1 VYSAGSLDDII
12 RRAGAVAVTRDGVEV
27 TAHFGSPA
35 GELAVCVGAVGLA
48 DRNDLGQLVLTGNAT
63 SVTKLVERMTGVVL
77 AIGGVAFAGGVWWC
91 APAPGRVIAVCEP
104 RAHDRLRAL
113 LRLHTRHLPGVDV
126 ADETTA
132 RAAIGVVGRKA
143 IPLLAAI
150 GALGQDGDA
159 RTAPPFGAS
168 TIAGVEAYVLLQS
181 DHRALA
187 LIDLALAGQVWCA
200 IEEAGRPLGLSLVG
214 AEAVQRFELLER
226 AALGVLPHA

>member
-1 VYSAGSLDDII
+1 VYSAGSLNAIV
-12 RRAGAVAVTRDGVEV
+12 RRAGAVMTTRDGAEV
-27 TAHFGSPA
+27 AVHFGSPA
-35 GELAVCVGAVGLA
+35 GELAVCVDAVGLA
-48 DRNDLGQLVLTGNAT
+48 DRNDLGQLVLTGDVT
-63 SVTKLVERMTGVVL
+63 GVTKLVERVTGITL
-77 AIGGVAFAGGVWWC
+77 AIGGVAFAGSAWWC
-91 APAPGRVIAVCEP
+91 AAAPGRVIAVCDA
-104 RAHDRLRAL
+104 RAHYRLRAL
-113 LRLHTRHLPGVDV
+113 LLLHTRHVPGVDV

-159 RTAPPFGAS
+159 RTAPPFGAT
-168 TIAGVEAYVLLQS
+168 TIAGVEACVLLQS
-181 DHRALA
+181 DRRALA

-226 AALGVLPHA
+226 AALGVLPRA